1 MPPAVTCVNVRA
13 AIAKGLLVLWLLTLG
28 LGVGWMAGGSLL
40 TRIWTTVV
48 D

>member
-1 MPPAVTCVNVRA
+1 MRPAVNLVDIRT
-13 AIAKGLLVLWLLTLG
+13 AIAHGLLALWLLTLG